1 MSFLSNTKH
10 KIHKRTK
17 NFLHKNSNPL
27 QKKMKREKYEENNL
41 QIIYMT
47 KDLVTQCYRVLSK
60 LNKEKASNPTK
71 LSMISTE
78 ASLQKTKTSR
88 KLRHE
93 KMLHFYWSSGK
104 RRFKTPWHTTCP
116 SGWQAQTHTHTHP
129 RAGRGLCYRKFM
141 DHEEAYMLEPSNTA
155 G

>member
-27 QKKMKREKYEENNL
+27 QKENEKRKIYEENNL

-60 LNKEKASNPTK
+60 LNNEKASNPTK
-71 LSMISTE
+71 IV
-78 ASLQKTKTSR
+78 Q
-88 KLRHE
+88 
-93 KMLHFYWSSGK
+93 
-104 RRFKTPWHTTCP
+104 
-116 SGWQAQTHTHTHP
+116 
-129 RAGRGLCYRKFM
+129 
-141 DHEEAYMLEPSNTA
+141 
-155 G
+155 